1 MIDRVFLSRF
11 ASLLRG
17 SGLAIALAAV
27 ALFFGTGGV
36 VRAALVTPEF
46 LAGAANTGKT
56 CRDLQGPGQTW
67 TELKVDPNGNGTFS
81 DGTLTVTIANT
92 TNDDTFDWS
101 SNIGVDAVVV
111 KGGNAGSY
119 LYRYDPPTEPTADTG
134 LGVPDPAN
142 NGISHILFCY
152 DVEVRGSIAWEKR
165 NESQG
170 GNGGHLL
177 QGGATFTVSPDP
189 TDNVGVLTVVDNGA
203 NDADPDAGQLLVQNV
218 PLGTY
223 LVTETVAP
231 SGYALDNDATRYVTV
246 SEGALNA
253 VIGTQGT
260 DQDGDTDGSDF
271 HNRLGSLAWEKRNEA
286 LQGHPLQGGATFTVG
301 NTTGPFA
308 CRGDATN
315 PVTVVDNGA
324 YDADADL
331 GQLQVLNV
339 CLGTYVVVETVAPSG
354 YALDDDVA
362 RSVTVSD
369 ANLNAV
375 IGTQGNDDEG
385 NTDASDFH
393 NRLGSIAWEKRNE
406 AVQGHPLAG
415 GATFTVSPDPT
426 DSVGVLTVADCV
438 GLPCTGADQDADP
451 GQLLVQNV
459 LLGTYTVTETV
470 APSGFNLDGSAT
482 RQVTVSEANLNASIG
497 ASGADDHANGAADF
511 HNTPIVVEPSPTPVT
526 PSPTPTATSVAPTAT
541 SVPPTAT
548 SVPPTAT
555 SVPPTATSVPPT
567 ATATSSSPP
576 PTEAPSSPP
585 SAATPTPTA
594 TPAVT
599 TQVLAAPPAP
609 VTQVLAAPP
618 APVTQV
624 LAAPPVVLPKAGGF
638 PVGLLSAE
646 MLGLALLGLGWAL
659 RR

>member
-286 LQGHPLQGGATFTVG
+286 
-301 NTTGPFA
+301 
-308 CRGDATN
+308 
-315 PVTVVDNGA
+315 
-324 YDADADL
+324 
-331 GQLQVLNV
+331 
-339 CLGTYVVVETVAPSG
+339 
-354 YALDDDVA
+354 
-362 RSVTVSD
+362 
-369 ANLNAV
+369 
-375 IGTQGNDDEG
+375 
-385 NTDASDFH
+385 
-393 NRLGSIAWEKRNE
+393 
-406 AVQGHPLAG
+406 VQGHPLAG

-526 PSPTPTATSVAPTAT
+526 PA
-541 SVPPTAT
+541 
-548 SVPPTAT
+548 
-555 SVPPTATSVPPT
+555 
-567 ATATSSSPP
+567 
-576 PTEAPSSPP
+576 
-585 SAATPTPTA
+585 
-594 TPAVT
+594 
-599 TQVLAAPPAP
+599 
-609 VTQVLAAPP
+609 
-618 APVTQV
+618 
-624 LAAPPVVLPKAGGF
+624 
-638 PVGLLSAE
+638 
-646 MLGLALLGLGWAL
+646 MM
-659 RR
+659 R